1 MFTKPKILRQAS
13 IRPRLILACLAVSL
27 LVSAIYVTV
36 SYRLAADVNIESER
50 RAMSQIVSLI
60 TNIPLSDKQRSPLP
74 DREVLSQIVNTDVAS
89 FIHVASTQNS
99 ISSAFRIDSSVSKQL
114 LDITASRNDDDDDA
128 IIMLDDRCFIWLRM
142 SLGEYTI
149 TYLKETTLLDVTLHL
164 VAKRLLITSVIV
176 FWIAVW
182 LALTLSSIIAKRAE
196 EVNDKLEKLATHD
209 SLTGLPNRLYL
220 TEILR
225 SIVEKKEDNNQQG
238 CLFGVD
244 LDKFKE
250 VNDSFGHS
258 TGDKLLIALS
268 QRILTVVQ
276 PPNELMRLGGDEFI
290 IWAPDLT
297 ISQGKVLAQ
306 ELKNIC
312 DTTIPINGLEI
323 NTGASVGFA
332 HFPTHTSSPETLLS
346 CADSAMYKA
355 KKQRSGWEVYDEHIV
370 LSNERDVMLKAG
382 LNEALAN
389 NELVLHFQPKV
400 DMRTGEIVSVEG
412 LCRWQHPSLGLLM
425 PYAFIDLIEHS
436 GKVQDFGRYIVKQA
450 IYCAASWQKEGIR
463 IPIAINLSPYNLLD
477 PGLIAFIEQT
487 LAQAQLSAHFIH
499 IELTENETSL
509 NINYIQEALEK
520 IRRLGIKIS
529 IDDFG
534 TGMSSLAYLDTLK
547 ADTIKIDRTFISD
560 LESNKGHRAI
570 VSAAVDLAKSF
581 ECNVVAEGVETKQHA
596 DLLLSMGCYIA
607 QGYYYAKPM
616 PEKDMKQL
624 IETGNLPDALA

>member
-1 MFTKPKILRQAS
+1 MGQVISF
-13 IRPRLILACLAVSL
+13 
-27 LVSAIYVTV
+27 
-36 SYRLAADVNIESER
+36 
-50 RAMSQIVSLI
+50 I
-60 TNIPLSDKQRSPLP
+60 TNIPVSDKQRSPLP
-74 DREVLSQIVNTDVAS
+74 NQEILSQVVNTDVAS
-89 FIHVASTQNS
+89 FIHVESTQKS
-99 ISSAFRIDSSVSKQL
+99 ISSAFRIDNSLSKQL
-114 LDITASRNDDDDDA
+114 LDITALRNDDDDA
-128 IIMLDDRCFIWLRM
+128 IIMLDDRCFIWLRV
-142 SLGEYTI
+142 SPGEYTI

-196 EVNDKLEKLATHD
+196 EVNDKLEELATHD

-225 SIVEKKEDNNQQG
+225 SIVEKNEHHTRQG

-258 TGDKLLIALS
+258 TGDKLLMALS

-290 IWAPDLT
+290 IWAPNFT
-297 ISQGKVLAQ
+297 IPQGKALAQ
-306 ELKNIC
+306 ELNNIC

-332 HFPTHTSSPETLLS
+332 HYPTHTTSPETLLS

-355 KKQRSGWEVYDEHIV
+355 KKQRSGWEMYDEQIV

-412 LCRWQHPSLGLLM
+412 LCRWEHPSLGLLM

-450 IYCAASWQKEGIR
+450 IHCGAAWQKEGIR
-463 IPIAINLSPYNLLD
+463 VPIAINLSPYNLLD

-487 LAQAQLSAHFIH
+487 LSSEKLSAHFIH

-509 NINYIQEALEK
+509 NVNYIGDALEK
-520 IRRLGIKIS
+520 IRQLGIKIA

-547 ADTIKIDRTFISD
+547 ADIIKIDRTFICD

-570 VSAAVDLAKSF
+570 VSAAVNLAKSF
-581 ECNVVAEGVETKQHA
+581 ECKVVAEGVETKQHA
-596 DLLLSMGCYIA
+596 DLLMSMGCYIA

-616 PEKDMKQL
+616 PEKEIKQL
-624 IETGNLPDALA
+624 IEAGILPDVLSL

>member
-1 MFTKPKILRQAS
+1 
-13 IRPRLILACLAVSL
+13 
-27 LVSAIYVTV
+27 
-36 SYRLAADVNIESER
+36 
-50 RAMSQIVSLI
+50 
-60 TNIPLSDKQRSPLP
+60 
-74 DREVLSQIVNTDVAS
+74 
-89 FIHVASTQNS
+89 
-99 ISSAFRIDSSVSKQL
+99 
-114 LDITASRNDDDDDA
+114 
-128 IIMLDDRCFIWLRM
+128 
-142 SLGEYTI
+142 
-149 TYLKETTLLDVTLHL
+149 
-164 VAKRLLITSVIV
+164 
-176 FWIAVW
+176 
-182 LALTLSSIIAKRAE
+182 
-196 EVNDKLEKLATHD
+196 
-209 SLTGLPNRLYL
+209 
-220 TEILR
+220 
-225 SIVEKKEDNNQQG
+225 
-238 CLFGVD
+238 
-244 LDKFKE
+244 
-250 VNDSFGHS
+250 
-258 TGDKLLIALS
+258 
-268 QRILTVVQ
+268 
-276 PPNELMRLGGDEFI
+276 
-290 IWAPDLT
+290 
-297 ISQGKVLAQ
+297 
-306 ELKNIC
+306 
-312 DTTIPINGLEI
+312 
-323 NTGASVGFA
+323 
-332 HFPTHTSSPETLLS
+332 
-346 CADSAMYKA
+346 
-355 KKQRSGWEVYDEHIV
+355 
-370 LSNERDVMLKAG
+370 MLKAG